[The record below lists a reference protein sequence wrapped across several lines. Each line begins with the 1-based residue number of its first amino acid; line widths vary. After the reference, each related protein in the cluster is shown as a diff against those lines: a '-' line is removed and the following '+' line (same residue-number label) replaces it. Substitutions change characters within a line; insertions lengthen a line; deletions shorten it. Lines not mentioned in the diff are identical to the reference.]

1 MTTALTTKSIT
12 LDISQ
17 AADFLGAHKET
28 VRRLAATGKIPGVKI
43 GRSWVF
49 IEQDLVIHIRN
60 KYSTCDASQGDH
72 DRSNQKWHSTK
83 EMEYGGLMYATKEK
97 EYAKVLGLK

>member
-1 MTTALTTKSIT
+1 MNTFNIE
-12 LDISQ
+12 Q
-17 AADFLGAHKET
+17 AAQFLGTHKET
-28 VRRLAATGKIPGVKI
+28 LRRLTVSGQIPGVKI

-49 IEQDLVIHIRN
+49 IKQDLVMHIRN

-72 DRSNQKWHSTK
+72 NRSNKKWHSTK
-83 EMEYGGLMYATKEK
+83 EMGYGGLISATKEK